1 MNISIM
7 PSDSMHPFTPLLR
20 TTLLYCASAL
30 LLAGCASTPAID
42 TTKPIDPREI
52 MQRVEQRG
60 REILALNGSGKIS
73 VESPEF
79 SGGGS
84 IQVRVLKPDS
94 LQLEITGPFGV
105 TVARGLVTDRDFQF
119 YDGMNNT
126 VAEGSTTAQN
136 LRRVL
141 RFPITFDD
149 ILSVLTGTLGFGAA
163 PQDAD
168 PQGRLD
174 GDDYIL
180 SWQSEGQSLEYA
192 VDTRTLAV
200 RRFTRRNDEGEILEE
215 MLFRDF
221 RSHAGI
227 EVPHIVSIERPMDG
241 EALSIV
247 YDRLTV
253 NDLPMVFNFSY
264 PRSARRITF

>member
-1 MNISIM
+1 MIRNISRIRTM
-7 PSDSMHPFTPLLR
+7 SPIRNGILLA
-20 TTLLYCASAL
+20 ASL
-30 LLAGCASTPAID
+30 LLLSACASTPAID
-42 TTKPIDPREI
+42 TSRPIDPREV

-60 REILALNGSGKIS
+60 SEILALRGSGKLS

-84 IQVRVLKPDS
+84 IQVRLLKPDS

-119 YDGMNNT
+119 YDGMNHT
-126 VAEGSTTAQN
+126 VAEGATNPQN

-149 ILSVLTGTLGFGAA
+149 ILSVLTGSLGFGAA
-163 PQDAD
+163 PQDAE
-168 PQGRLD
+168 PQGRLE
-174 GDDYIL
+174 GGDYIL
-180 SWQSEGQSLEYA
+180 TWESEGETLEYTI
-192 VDTRTLAV
+192 DTATLAV
-200 RRFTRRNDEGEILEE
+200 RRFTRRGTDGLIREEI
-215 MLFRDF
+215 LFRDF
-221 RSHAGI
+221 RKHSGI
-227 EVPHIVSIERPMDG
+227 EVPHIVSFSRPTDQ
-241 EALSIV
+241 ESLSII

-264 PRSARRITF
+264 PKSARRISL